1 MPSRLTAIAALL
13 VTTLSAAPACA
24 DTQAEIRN
32 ILGDIVLL
40 DAALFTA
47 NRAFHKM
54 ICPPYRF
61 ELHATT
67 VSRLEYGALTSNE
80 KAEYEVML
88 KTQMEGNL
96 AIKRELVTEAQ
107 VRGVCGGLG
116 AAMDDYI
123 LAFHDKHP
131 ELFD

>member
-1 MPSRLTAIAALL
+1 MPSRLTAAAALL
-13 VTTLSAAPACA
+13 VTTLFAADACA
-24 DTQAEIRN
+24 DTQADMRA
-32 ILGDIVLL
+32 ILGDIVLP

-54 ICPPYRF
+54 ICSPYRF

-67 VSRLEYGALTSNE
+67 VSRLEYGVLTSNE

-96 AIKRELVTEAQ
+96 AIKRALVTEAQ
-107 VRGVCGGLG
+107 VRGVCDALG
-116 AAMDDYI
+116 AAMGDYI